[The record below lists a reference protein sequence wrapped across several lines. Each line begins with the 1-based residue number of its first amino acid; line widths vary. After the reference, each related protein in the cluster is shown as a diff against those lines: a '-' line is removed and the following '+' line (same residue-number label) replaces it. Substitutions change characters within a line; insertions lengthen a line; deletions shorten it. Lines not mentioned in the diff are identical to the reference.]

1 MKKGVLRSLKAA
13 EAVSA
18 PEHTGGPKLVESPV
32 GKRMRDPMLGGCV
45 FSSWGTS
52 KREED
57 RDFD

>member
-32 GKRMRDPMLGGCV
+32 GKRMRDPMLGGGCV
-45 FSSWGTS
+45 QQLGHF
-52 KREED
+52 
-57 RDFD
+57 